1 MKTENFAKILLIGKT
16 GVGKSSF
23 INYFLGRDVAK
34 TGIGKPITQE
44 ITAYEFNDVGYP
56 IEVFD
61 SKGIEAKTAN
71 EQKTDVIAEVK
82 KRNND
87 DNVFNWF
94 HTIFYCVSA
103 DKRFEDFEADFIKEL
118 RSEISQHIHI
128 ILTKCDSVKP
138 DVVGEMN
145 KTIKKKLKDDSIEI
159 FEVVSINKKKIN
171 GTIVS
176 QTGKEAIVKQVFNL
190 LLEDIADRISSR
202 YAKEL
207 HHGYIDFADETV
219 KQLNALIKKYV
230 KLGTLVEIIKDET
243 EITDKVDNS
252 VEKFTGELEKRI
264 EAIDEKF
271 NEILK
276 PVAELYFS
284 YRGNVSDS
292 FVQDAEL
299 CFENAMDLVNT
310 DWWDNIEK
318 EGPKKLM
325 PGLIKSGMFDEDGN
339 ETNIDP
345 NLGNVVKAIGGGV
358 SDLWLLDVRLKKF
371 VKDGYDAF
379 VQSLPSEEEIQKNA
393 YDKIVA
399 AMS

>member
-138 DVVGEMN
+138 DVVGEMH

-159 FEVVSINKKKIN
+159 FDVVSINKKKIN

-284 YRGNVSDS
+284 YRGNVSGS
-292 FVQDAEL
+292 FIQDAEL
-299 CFENAMDLVNT
+299 GFENAMDLVNT

-318 EGPKKLM
+318 GFYKKIL
-325 PGLIKSGMFDEDGN
+325 PGLIKAGFYDEDGN
-339 ETNIDP
+339 ETNIDH

-379 VQSLPSEEEIQKNA
+379 VQSLPSEEEIKKNA